1 MVNNGLQ
8 AVASGAA
15 GMGCLPGPNSA
26 IPNAEE
32 EFVNL

>member
-1 MVNNGLQ
+1 MRALLHCKNWL
-8 AVASGAA
+8 SD
-15 GMGCLPGPNSA
+15 GPIPA